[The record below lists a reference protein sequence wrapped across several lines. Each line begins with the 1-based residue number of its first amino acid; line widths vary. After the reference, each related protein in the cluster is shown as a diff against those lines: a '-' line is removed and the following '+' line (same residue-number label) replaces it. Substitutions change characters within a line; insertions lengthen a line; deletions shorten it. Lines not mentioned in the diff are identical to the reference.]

1 MYVHACCRL
10 DNAAGSPYSHTR
22 PQDIQLTLR
31 HAAHALRQARLPP
44 IMSPA
49 GAQARLRGEA
59 GVAGVSHTLTSTTPF
74 SLSTLRLREA
84 AWRHVAEALAQ
95 APADTGSETLLSVLQ
110 HGASL
115 AARDEV

>member
-1 MYVHACCRL
+1 MYVRASCRV
-10 DNAAGSPYSHTR
+10 DNAVGSHYSHTR
-22 PQDIQLTLR
+22 PQDVQLTLR

-49 GAQARLRGEA
+49 AAQARLRGEA

-95 APADTGSETLLSVLQ
+95 APADTGSETLLAVLQ